1 MWLTGW
7 LPMPVVLGL
16 CSLSYLVAW
25 GLLRVWANPDWLE
38 RVFGPSGT
46 HGKDGQSVAVH
57 GRNATRAPVEGLLP
71 AAAHGG

>member
-1 MWLTGW
+1 
-7 LPMPVVLGL
+7 MPVVLGL

-38 RVFGPSGT
+38 RVFGQSGT
-46 HGKDGQSVAVH
+46 HGKDRQGVASH
-57 GRNATRAPVEGLLP
+57 GRSAMHAPVEGLLP